1 MRDMKISVVLDGR
14 KEMLVLKQMESEQNL
29 WKVVVLRKGFQ
40 EDLEDEFVSIGR
52 VVGLVM
58 TYVDDILITGRR
70 EVMESVTQQLQL
82 TWSTSVPEEIG
93 EKPVRFLGIE
103 ITRCLIEGEERMHW
117 SLNQQAYIRDL
128 LGRYEDGEKVRKIP
142 ITRDQAAMS
151 QDVTPPTPEGV
162 KSCQKVIG
170 ELLWLVTRTRPDL
183 MFGVSRM
190 GASVLKSTHAIQET
204 AKQMRLYL
212 KATLEEGLRF
222 EERPEDPINL
232 YVYSD
237 SSFAPESDESPGSFI
252 VLANGSSM
260 FWRSGRQSA
269 VTLSTAESEL
279 TELVEAMVAGE
290 SVYAIIS
297 ELFAEVNRIALCD
310 SQAALAILLAEG
322 GSWRTRH
329 LRLRWSFARQAVL
342 RGDSRHRNQSSG
354 IDATGASQR
363 NARHEKDWACGS

>member
-1 MRDMKISVVLDGR
+1 
-14 KEMLVLKQMESEQNL
+14 
-29 WKVVVLRKGFQ
+29 
-40 EDLEDEFVSIGR
+40 
-52 VVGLVM
+52 
-58 TYVDDILITGRR
+58 
-70 EVMESVTQQLQL
+70 
-82 TWSTSVPEEIG
+82 
-93 EKPVRFLGIE
+93 
-103 ITRCLIEGEERMHW
+103 MHW
-117 SLNQQAYIRDL
+117 SFNQQAYIRDL

-142 ITRDQAAMS
+142 IIRDQAAMNH
-151 QDVTPPTPEGV
+151 DVTPPSPEGV

-190 GASVLKSTHAIQET
+190 GASVLKSTHVIQET

-212 KATLEEGLRF
+212 RATLEEGLKF

-237 SSFAPESDESPGSFI
+237 SSFAPESDESHGSFI

-329 LRLRWSFARQAVL
+329 LRL
-342 RGDSRHRNQSSG
+342 
-354 IDATGASQR
+354 
-363 NARHEKDWACGS
+363 